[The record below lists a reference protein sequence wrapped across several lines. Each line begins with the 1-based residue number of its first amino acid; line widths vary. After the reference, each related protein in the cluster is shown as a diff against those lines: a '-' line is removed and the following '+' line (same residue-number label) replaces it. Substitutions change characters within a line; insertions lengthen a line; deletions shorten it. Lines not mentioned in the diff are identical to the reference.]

1 MEKEAQTPELTE
13 FFFERD
19 GAYVHGEGKGKN
31 PNPETTAFTRWL
43 RKYKPGKKGCGEP
56 SLSKSCLNVLLL
68 PEYLHLCLSFA
79 GATDFLILQRRC
91 WNI

>member
-31 PNPETTAFTRWL
+31 PNPETTAFTR
-43 RKYKPGKKGCGEP
+43 
-56 SLSKSCLNVLLL
+56 
-68 PEYLHLCLSFA
+68 
-79 GATDFLILQRRC
+79 
-91 WNI
+91 